1 MYKVPMKQERIF
13 GILLILLV
21 FGATLLAGCTSQE
34 QSKSVSTPP
43 TTIQAEKTVVPEITS
58 SLHSENTS
66 NTVGNLS
73 GSLELEGE
81 PTPSAG
87 NITYN
92 EGGVIFSYP
101 DRFKQ
106 ISNSSLEKMRVV
118 AGQGGINLLTILTA
132 ADSKDSI
139 QVTWQNTDGT
149 IEGLYDEK
157 MAISHEVAVN
167 GSVTVKAMTFV
178 RFDVEGVKFEDGT
191 GVVKVTAENSD
202 KGTAVT
208 YLFCRP
214 GMVYNIN
221 FVYDTYERAEEQG
234 PVRDAILST
243 VRVK

>member
-1 MYKVPMKQERIF
+1 MYEEPMKQERIF

-21 FGATLLAGCTSQE
+21 TGAAMFAGCTSQGHE
-34 QSKSVSTPP
+34 KSVSAPP
-43 TTIQAEKTVVPEITS
+43 ATIQAEKTVVPELTP
-58 SLHSENTS
+58 SLHSENIS

-73 GSLELEGE
+73 GSLGIEGE
-81 PTPSAG
+81 PTPTAG

-101 DRFKQ
+101 DRFRQ
-106 ISNSSLEKMRVV
+106 ISNSSLEKMRAV

-139 QVTWQNTDGT
+139 QVTWQNTDAT
-149 IEGLYDEK
+149 IEGLYNEK
-157 MAISHEVAVN
+157 MAISHEIAVN
-167 GSVTVKAMTFV
+167 GSANIKTMTFV

-202 KGTAVT
+202 KGTSVT

-221 FVYDTYERAEEQG
+221 FVYDRYERAEEQTS
-234 PVRDAILST
+234 VRDAILST